1 MLITWL
7 RIISRQEKKNPI
19 LSCSNKTYLVKRI
32 KKKRLSCYKIG
43 NADYIEMHAFYPHSP
58 ENKYVQYE
66 KNTCVLSSLDSD
78 FFAANEH
85 VAEHYFG
92 SRL

>member
-1 MLITWL
+1 
-7 RIISRQEKKNPI
+7 
-19 LSCSNKTYLVKRI
+19 
-32 KKKRLSCYKIG
+32 
-43 NADYIEMHAFYPHSP
+43 MHAFYPHSP